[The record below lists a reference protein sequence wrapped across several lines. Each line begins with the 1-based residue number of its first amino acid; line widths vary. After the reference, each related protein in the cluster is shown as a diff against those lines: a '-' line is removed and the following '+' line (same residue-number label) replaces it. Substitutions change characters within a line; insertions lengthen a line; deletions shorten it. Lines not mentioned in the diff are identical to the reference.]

1 MNEVSSDEKVSGEEV
16 LESADEASV
25 LRLYQQYNHAID
37 RGEAELW
44 ASLWS
49 NNGIFEHPAR
59 TYQGRSELVQFV
71 RDRAATGQA
80 ASVGDLEHW
89 NTDIDLQF
97 DGVVV
102 HATCRLLVAGVD
114 RASREAVVAA
124 TGRYADLIVREDDV
138 WKFRRRSLKLG

>member
-1 MNEVSSDEKVSGEEV
+1 MNEPLSIEKVSGGED
-16 LESADEASV
+16 LESADETAV
-25 LRLYQQYNHAID
+25 LRLFQQYNHAID

-44 ASLWS
+44 ASLWTE
-49 NNGIFEHPAR
+49 NGIFEHPAR
-59 TYQGRSELVQFV
+59 AYVGRSELVQFV
-71 RDRAATGQA
+71 RDRATAGQA

-97 DGVVV
+97 DGAVV
-102 HATCRLLVAGVD
+102 HGTCRLLVAGVD

-124 TGRYADLIVREDDV
+124 TGRYTDLIVREDDV